1 MISCLCMVVV
11 VVVVVMVMVDVEKV
25 TQCSAMTDRLFGL
38 AYFT

>member
-11 VVVVVMVMVDVEKV
+11 VVVVVMVDVEKV